1 MSRGRVV
8 IFGWADSVHVQR
20 WAQGLSRRGFDLS
33 VISVGGE
40 PIEGIPTTI
49 YPRSGRFAYMR
60 YAGQAAGDARSFRP
74 DLVHCHYAY
83 GFGLWTL
90 RMKFSPTVVSVWGSD
105 VIDTSLV
112 SRFMVRRTLGAATC
126 ITATGE
132 FLRAMAAKTCPGA
145 ESKMLVIPFGVT
157 TPEHVA
163 PMPQGPV
170 RLCFLK
176 EHRTVYGPDILV
188 EAFAKAR
195 CRIPDLRLTLA
206 GSGDMTGELRR
217 RINDLGL
224 SAAVEFPGFIDR
236 KQLIS
241 FLSSHHI
248 LVMPSRMESFGVAA
262 LEASACAR
270 PVIATD
276 VGGIPEVVRDGE
288 TGVFVPPENIEAL
301 AAAIVRLAG
310 DRDTMTRLGLAGYE
324 FVKEKYRWERNLD
337 QMGDLYDRLIDDA
350 KKNPFL

>member
-1 MSRGRVV
+1 MPRGRVV

-49 YPRSGRFAYMR
+49 YPRSGRFAYLR
-60 YAGQAAGDARSFRP
+60 YAGQAAKEARAFRP

-90 RMKFSPTVVSVWGSD
+90 RMKFNPTIVSVWGSD
-105 VIDTSLV
+105 VVNISSV
-112 SRFMVRRTLGAATC
+112 SRFMVRRTLNAATS
-126 ITATGE
+126 ITATGQ
-132 FLRAMAAKTCPGA
+132 FLHAKAVEICPEA
-145 ESKMLVIPFGVT
+145 QSKILVIPFGVT
-157 TPEHVA
+157 TPA
-163 PMPQGPV
+163 LPPPMPEGPV

-176 EHRTVYGPDILV
+176 EHRTVYAPDVLV
-188 EAFAKAR
+188 EAFAQAR
-195 CRIPDLRLTLA
+195 RQIPDLLLTLA
-206 GSGDMTGELRR
+206 GVGDMTEQLRR
-217 RINDLGL
+217 RIAELGL

-236 KQLIS
+236 RQLIS

-262 LEASACAR
+262 LEASASAR
-270 PVIATD
+270 PVIATN

-288 TGVFVPPENIEAL
+288 TGVLVEPENADAL
-301 AAAIVRLAG
+301 AAAITQLAG
-310 DRDTMTRLGLAGYE
+310 DRDKMKRLGLAGYE
-324 FVKEKYRWERNLD
+324 FVKETYRWERNLD
-337 QMGDLYDRLIDDA
+337 QMCDLYDRLIHDA
-350 KKNPFL
+350 KKNPVL